1 MRPTR
6 GQHRQA
12 ATTVEF
18 ALVSLVFF
26 TIVLGIIELGRGLMV
41 DYLLRHTAR
50 QACRV
55 AVPAGRSN
63 TDVQA
68 EVDAALKRNGL
79 PDTEATVKVNG
90 TVADVGTAKS
100 GDLITVEV
108 SLPLG
113 QVTWVPGSHYLG
125 GSLGGTYSLRRE

>member
-1 MRPTR
+1 MLASTGEGRNDLAIPGRPRPRGEEALMRPRTGR
-6 GQHRQA
+6 GRPA

-18 ALVSLVFF
+18 ALVSMVFLS
-26 TIVLGIIELGRGLMV
+26 IVLGIIEVGRGLMV

-68 EVDAALKRNGL
+68 EVDAALTRNGL
-79 PDTEATVKVNG
+79 PDTDATVKVNG
-90 TVADVGTAKS
+90 VVADVGTA
-100 GDLITVEV
+100 
-108 SLPLG
+108 
-113 QVTWVPGSHYLG
+113 
-125 GSLGGTYSLRRE
+125 